1 MTSIF
6 YALMLAIGV
15 IACLIWLFAAIED
28 FNEALE
34 DIKNM
39 DSEEDENDYYL

>member
-1 MTSIF
+1 MSSIF
-6 YALMLAIGV
+6 YTLFLAVGV
-15 IACLIWLFAAIED
+15 IACLIWLFTAIED

-39 DSEEDENDYYL
+39 DDEEEDDHYI